1 MVPVLNYLKLGFFIA
16 IVAAVSFFFIDY
28 KRLQHK
34 TEELN
39 LEVSKYSDIVEQQKK
54 HIDDLDKAYNQ
65 IDELKKDIDT
75 QIQKSNKN
83 LQRVQDL
90 VLKHDLAYLANK
102 KPGLIQ
108 KKINNATSEV
118 MRCFELV
125 TGNEVKENEQNSQCP
140 DLTDN

>member
-16 IVAAVSFFFIDY
+16 VVAAVSFFFLDY

-34 TEELN
+34 TEELKI
-39 LEVSKYSDIVEQQKK
+39 EVSKYSDIVDQQKR
-54 HIDDLDKAYNQ
+54 HIDELDKAYDQ
-65 IDELKKDIDT
+65 IDGLRKDIDT

-90 VLKHDLAYLANK
+90 ILKHDLTYLANK

-108 KKINNATSEV
+108 RKINNATGEV

-140 DLTDN
+140 DLTNN

>member
-54 HIDDLDKAYNQ
+54 HIDDLDKAYSQ

-140 DLTDN
+140 DLISN

>member
-1 MVPVLNYLKLGFFIA
+1 MVPVLSYIKIGFYIA
-16 IVAAVSFFFIDY
+16 VVAAVSFFFLDY

-34 TEELN
+34 TEELKV
-39 LEVSKYSDIVEQQKK
+39 EVSKYSDIVEQQKR
-54 HIDDLDKAYNQ
+54 HIDELDKAYDQ
-65 IDELKKDIDT
+65 IDGLRKDIDT
-75 QIQKSNKN
+75 KIQKSNKN

-90 VLKHDLAYLANK
+90 ILKHDLTYLANK

-108 KKINNATSEV
+108 RKINNATGEV

-140 DLTDN
+140 DLIDN